1 MHEKIMWIGKIEM
14 VTDEEALGILKSKG
28 YTCYQCGKP
37 LLFIL
42 RETYPEG
49 LIFDGNCGDETHDVP
64 DYFVPSGEV
73 RRTMEEQLVNLSR
86 LSQNDLEDRVRYAI
100 DAGLVNGM
108 DYRSISREEIISRI
122 KNGDN
127 WSSVLW

>member
-1 MHEKIMWIGKIEM
+1 M
-14 VTDEEALGILKSKG
+14 VTENAALGELESREH
-28 YTCYQCGKP
+28 TCGQCGKP
-37 LLFIL
+37 LKFLL

-49 LIFDGNCGDETHDVP
+49 FIFDGNCGDETHDVD
-64 DYFVPSGEV
+64 DYLVPSGEV
-73 RRTMEEQLVNLSR
+73 YRTIEEQIENLNR

-122 KNGDN
+122 MNGEN